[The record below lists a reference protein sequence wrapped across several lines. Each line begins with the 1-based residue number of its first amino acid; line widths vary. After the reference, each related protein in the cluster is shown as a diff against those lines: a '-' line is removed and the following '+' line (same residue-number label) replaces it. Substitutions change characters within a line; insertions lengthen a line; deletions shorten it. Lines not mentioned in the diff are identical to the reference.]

1 MQAKSGIPQ
10 LDVKLEM
17 KQAQHRLRRGQHML
31 SVLHTNL
38 SLRVDGCL
46 QQLPSDRSP
55 TEDELFSAFNGQRL
69 HTSHSEPYFWEQCYS
84 VYSLTQPIAIDL
96 EGRAHIFKEVQPP
109 RKSSD
114 NTEISGVH
122 KWECDTRICRLPAE
136 SVEGI
141 NALLDSHKTEIL

>member
-1 MQAKSGIPQ
+1 MKTNSGMPQ

-17 KQAQHRLRRGQHML
+17 KKAQQQLRRGQHML

-38 SLRVDGCL
+38 SLRANDCL

-55 TEDELFSAFNGQRL
+55 TADELSSAFNGQRL
-69 HTSHSEPYFWEQCYS
+69 HTPHSEPYFWEQCYG
-84 VYSLTQPIAIDL
+84 VYALTQPIAIDL

-114 NTEISGVH
+114 NTEISGVR
-122 KWECDTRICRLPAE
+122 KWECDTKIC
-136 SVEGI
+136 
-141 NALLDSHKTEIL
+141 